1 MTNNDTDR
9 ASGYSLENGT
19 NATEVTDVFTPV
31 QRAHARGFFSRLYTG
46 TGAIDVIGNRRRWY
60 LISAVIVLIALAS
73 MAIRG
78 FNFGIDFEGGSQI
91 QFPAGSA
98 TTEQVEQTY
107 SGALGFDPESVQTVG
122 TGGSATVLIRSE
134 ALDATQVD
142 RLSAAIY
149 ERFQPQ
155 DSDGS
160 PSRASIS
167 VSDVSETWGGQ
178 ITRKALIA
186 LAVFLVVVSTYIA
199 IRFERD
205 MALAA
210 LAALVFDVA
219 VTAGVYSLVG
229 FEVTPATVI
238 GILTILGFSL
248 YDSVV
253 VFDKVEENT
262 RGILHLNRRTYGEQ
276 ANLAVNQ
283 TLMRSINT
291 ALIGMLPIV
300 GLMVIAVWLLGVGT
314 LKDLALVQL
323 VGLLVGTYSS
333 IFFATPLLVSLK
345 ERWGPVA
352 AHTRKVQAKR
362 AAAAAER
369 VGAAAERRAGTATA
383 RSAQEAEPRRAR
395 GAGQGP
401 RAGSRP
407 SGKRSRR

>member
-1 MTNNDTDR
+1 M
-9 ASGYSLENGT
+9 
-19 NATEVTDVFTPV
+19 
-31 QRAHARGFFSRLYTG
+31 QRAHARSFFSRLYTG
-46 TGAIDVIGNRRRWY
+46 TGAIDVIGNRSRWY
-60 LISAVIVLIALAS
+60 AITGVIVLIALAS
-73 MAIRG
+73 MVIRG

-98 TTEQVEQTY
+98 STEQVEQAY
-107 SGALGFDPESVQTVG
+107 SDALGFGPESVQTVG
-122 TGGSATVLIRSE
+122 AGGSSTMLIRSE
-134 ALDATQVD
+134 ALDASQVD
-142 RLSAAIY
+142 TLSAELY
-149 ERFQPQ
+149 ERFQPEG
-155 DSDGS
+155 SDGS
-160 PSRASIS
+160 PSRAAIS

-186 LAVFLVVVSTYIA
+186 LAVFLVIVSIYIA
-199 IRFERD
+199 VRFERD

-219 VTAGVYSLVG
+219 VTAGVYALVG

-276 ANLAVNQ
+276 ANLALNQ

-291 ALIGMLPIV
+291 ALIGILPV
-300 GLMVIAVWLLGVGT
+300 AGLMVIAVWLLGVGT

-369 VGAAAERRAGTATA
+369 VGAAAKRRAGTATA
-383 RSAQEAEPRRAR
+383 RSAQEAAEPRRAR
-395 GAGQGP
+395 SGAGSGP
-401 RAGSRP
+401 RAGARP
-407 SGKRSRR
+407 SGKRNRR